1 MGAIHSET
9 HSHPAG
15 ASGARA
21 VRVLLVDDSSAD
33 RVRLGRALSNA
44 GYDVHDAADGSE
56 AWARLQRQ
64 HFDVVVSD
72 RQMPGTDGIELCRLV
87 REHPDTWRIPVIM
100 VSAMDAPTDRAIGLA
115 AGAVEYIAKS
125 DERAMPALI
134 QSVEILTR
142 AIGRGAAP
150 RLFERALVVD
160 GSSVAR
166 QLFARSLRSYCG
178 SITAVGSIAEARANG
193 EGVGLVVLDA
203 SVAGARA
210 WFEERCASPS
220 KPAFVIV
227 TSRPSQD
234 EETRVSIQGAIGYLA
249 KPISFRELAH
259 ALVSSSGSFTPA
271 PARAAT
277 SPIAEASIADPATGE
292 PQFACQVVNLS
303 ATGALLATAAP
314 IALGSWLLMWLVLD
328 RHAIPTHA
336 RVVRVQEP
344 GWGVPAGCGV
354 IFDYDS
360 DESRRFVE
368 RFVAE
373 HHELQLRPRYTTR

>member
-1 MGAIHSET
+1 MGTIHSET

-15 ASGARA
+15 RSGARA

-33 RVRLGRALSNA
+33 RVRFGRALSNA
-44 GYDVHDAADGSE
+44 GYDVHDAEDGSE

-87 REHPDTWRIPVIM
+87 RGHPDTWRIPVIM
-100 VSAMDAPTDRAIGLA
+100 VSAMDAPSDRAIGLA

-125 DERAMPALI
+125 DEQAMPVLLH
-134 QSVEILTR
+134 SVEILTR
-142 AIGRGAAP
+142 AIGRGAAN
-150 RLFERALVVD
+150 RLFERALIVD
-160 GSSVAR
+160 RSSVAR
-166 QLFARSLRSYCG
+166 QLFASSLRNYCG
-178 SITAVGSIAEARANG
+178 SSTAVGSIAEARTHA
-193 EGVGLVVLDA
+193 EGAGLVVLDA
-203 SVAGARA
+203 TVPGAQA

-227 TSRPSQD
+227 TSRPAQD
-234 EETRVSIQGAIGYLA
+234 EETRVSMQGAIGYLA

-259 ALVSSSGSFTPA
+259 ALVSSSGTLTPA
-271 PARAAT
+271 PARAA
-277 SPIAEASIADPATGE
+277 SFPIAEASIADPATGE

-314 IALGSWLLMWLVLD
+314 IALGSSLLMWLVLD

-344 GWGVPAGCGV
+344 GWGVSAGCGV

-360 DESRRFVE
+360 DESQRFVE
-368 RFVAE
+368 RFAAA
-373 HHELQLRPRYTTR
+373 HHERELRPRYTTW